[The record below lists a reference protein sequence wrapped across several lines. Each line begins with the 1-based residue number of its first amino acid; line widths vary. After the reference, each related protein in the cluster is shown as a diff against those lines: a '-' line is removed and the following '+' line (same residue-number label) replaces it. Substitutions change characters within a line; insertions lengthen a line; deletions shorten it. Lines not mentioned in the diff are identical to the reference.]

1 MKCYQFVFSPTG
13 GTKRVADALTQSWP
27 QPESI
32 DLSAPDAREAVP
44 VCEADGLAL
53 IAMPSFGG
61 VAPRLALER
70 LASIRGN
77 GARCVIAAV
86 YGNRAY
92 EDTLVQMADYAEKAG
107 FRVIAA
113 VSAVA
118 EHSIVHQYAAGRP
131 DETDRRELGEFGAR
145 ILEKAGRGELSTP
158 AIPGNRP
165 YKSAGGGMIPRAD
178 ASCTGCGLCA
188 RRCPTGAIA
197 AENPRAT
204 DKGKCISCMRCVS
217 ECPAKARK
225 VSGLMTSIAALAIK
239 KACSVRKANELFL

>member
-13 GTKRVADALTQSWP
+13 GTKRAADALTQSWP

-92 EDTLVQMADYAEKAG
+92 EDTLVQMA
-107 FRVIAA
+107 
-113 VSAVA
+113 

-188 RRCPTGAIA
+188 RRCPAGAIA

>member
-118 EHSIVHQYAAGRP
+118 GAAVSVWAP
-131 DETDRRELGEFGAR
+131 GAG
-145 ILEKAGRGELSTP
+145 A
-158 AIPGNRP
+158 AQAA
-165 YKSAGGGMIPRAD
+165 SASARARQ
-178 ASCTGCGLCA
+178 T
-188 RRCPTGAIA
+188 
-197 AENPRAT
+197 
-204 DKGKCISCMRCVS
+204 MRFM
-217 ECPAKARK
+217 
-225 VSGLMTSIAALAIK
+225 GQTSL
-239 KACSVRKANELFL
+239 